1 MTDLTQR
8 KKSRRPHRLVW
19 SIGAALVLVAAFA
32 LWRCGGPGGNRP
44 DMSGNVPPV
53 RVALAVAQDVPH
65 FLNGL
70 GTVLPSSDVLVKSRV
85 DGQLLRLHFQEGQRV
100 AAGDLLAEIDPRP
113 FQAALDEA
121 EGHLARDKAQLE
133 NARRDLARYARLAK
147 GDFIAEQ
154 QYENQRALVRQYEGT
169 VEADQA
175 AVDSAR
181 LQLEYSRITAPVG
194 GRLGL
199 RAVDEGN
206 QVKSS
211 DAGGIVRIT
220 EVSPCDVLFTLPESQ
235 VGLVTRA
242 LRQREEDPAL
252 SPLTVQAW
260 DREQKHLL
268 GIGQLLS
275 LDNQIDT
282 ATGTVRLKA
291 RFANTDGS
299 LYPNQFVNVRLLVQT
314 LRNAV
319 TIPAA
324 AVQLGSRGSYVY
336 LVKKEERNGEAVDV
350 AILREVTPGVEAGRL
365 EVIDKGVAAGD
376 MVVVDGVDR
385 LRDGI
390 PVRVAATMET
400 PRAEGPEGPVN
411 PAPAQETEAE
421 ADAVPDEVDPA
432 EVVLDGVPPA
442 APGRATAG
450 GPPPGNAVPPAPAGA
465 P

>member
-1 MTDLTQR
+1 MLFERPGQGQR
-8 KKSRRPHRLVW
+8 KFRLRRLWLFV
-19 SIGAALVLVAAFA
+19 GVAFVLVAALW
-32 LWRCGGPGGNRP
+32 LWRCASGSKNESGMGGNL
-44 DMSGNVPPV
+44 PPV
-53 RVALAVAQDVPH
+53 RVAIAVSQNVPH

-100 AAGDLLAEIDPRP
+100 ASGDLLAEIDPRP
-113 FQAALDEA
+113 FRAALDEA

-154 QYENQRALVRQYEGT
+154 QFETQRALVRQYEGT

-211 DAGGIVRIT
+211 DASGIVRIT

-235 VGLVTRA
+235 VALVAQA
-242 LRQREEDPAL
+242 LRRRESDPAL
-252 SPLTVQAW
+252 APLAVQAW

-268 GIGQLLS
+268 GIGELVS
-275 LDNQIDT
+275 LDNQIDA

-291 RFANTDGS
+291 RFANADGS
-299 LYPNQFVNVRLLVQT
+299 LYPHQFVNVRLLVQM
-314 LRNAV
+314 LNDAV
-319 TIPAA
+319 TVPAS
-324 AVQLGSRGSYVY
+324 AVQLGTRGSYVY
-336 LVKKEERNGEAVDV
+336 LVKKEERD
-350 AILREVTPGVEAGRL
+350 GVEADLAYVREVRPGIVVGRL
-365 EVIDKGVAAGD
+365 AVIESGLAAGD

-390 PVRVAATMET
+390 RVRVAATVET
-400 PRAEGPEGPVN
+400 PRAESSNGNEAKVPRQTD
-411 PAPAQETEAE
+411 APSEANGAE
-421 ADAVPDEVDPA
+421 AP
-432 EVVLDGVPPA
+432 
-442 APGRATAG
+442 
-450 GPPPGNAVPPAPAGA
+450 
-465 P
+465 